1 MADCGMFSILNNTQ
15 ILAFLRLTFLRIC
28 INYNN
33 KQIGDLL
40 YCRVSM
46 ANKDMEAELECMNP
60 TTGKADGFGELKGGF
75 VIKISLGLAR
85 RLLDPKNLVLRLL
98 GQHIPFEMAVGT
110 NGKVWV
116 NSANAQHTILI
127 CNAIRNSE
135 YLNSAECSAMVKS
148 LVEKM

>member
-1 MADCGMFSILNNTQ
+1 
-15 ILAFLRLTFLRIC
+15 
-28 INYNN
+28 
-33 KQIGDLL
+33 
-40 YCRVSM
+40 M

-116 NSANAQHTILI
+116 NSASAQHTILI

-135 YLNSAECSAMVKS
+135 YLNSAECGAMVKS